1 MYFQILLGYLL
12 GYVTIQIEGYF
23 IERFI
28 NLCNSQKIFLW
39 NLQRINSTSIK
50 VNMNIRDFKT
60 IKQIAKK
67 TKCRV
72 KIKNKKGIPFLLHRY
87 KKRKI
92 FVLFFLLIIIA
103 IFTLSNFIWNIE
115 ITGNETIPKQE
126 IQQILE
132 KHHFNIGSCKIGLQ
146 TKNIIEQIRLERDDI
161 AWVGI
166 EIKGTN
172 AIVKIVE
179 ADLKPEIIPEEEYC
193 NLIATK
199 EGMIVKVTAQNGT
212 PLVKEGDLV
221 TKGSVLVGGWLEGKY
236 TGMRYVHAN
245 GEVKAKV
252 WYSQKVEV
260 PLKQVKK
267 VKTGNEEHK
276 YSVKINNFE
285 INLSKGVSKFQ
296 NYDTIETSKKL
307 KLFSDFY
314 FPIEIQEKTYQEYE
328 KQEITYTVEEAKQI
342 GIEQAEQK
350 LEEQIASINQNE
362 NIQPVIKN
370 DTTQNGEQEENE
382 KLNKVLEKQVHT
394 KQVGDAIEVEV
405 IYEVLENIATK
416 EKLVF

>member
-12 GYVTIQIEGYF
+12 GYVTIEIEGYF
-23 IERFI
+23 MERFI
-28 NLCNSQKIFLW
+28 NLCNNQKIFLW
-39 NLQRINSTSIK
+39 NLQRTNSTSMK
-50 VNMNIRDFKT
+50 VNMNIRDFKK
-60 IKQIAKK
+60 IKEIAKK

-92 FVLFFLLIIIA
+92 FALFFVLILMA

-115 ITGNETIPKQE
+115 ITGNETIPKEE
-126 IQQILE
+126 IQQMLE
-132 KHHFNIGSCKIGLQ
+132 KHHFAIGSCKIGLQ

-179 ADLKPEIIPEEEYC
+179 ADLKPDIIPEEEYC

-221 TKGSVLVGGWLEGKY
+221 TKGSILVGGWLEGKY
-236 TGMRYVHAN
+236 TGTRYVHAN
-245 GEVKAKV
+245 GEVQAKV

-267 VKTGNEEHK
+267 VKTGNEENK

-314 FPIEIQEKTYQEYE
+314 LPIEIHEKIYQEYE
-328 KQEITYTVEEAKQI
+328 EQEITYTVEEAKQV
-342 GIEQAEQK
+342 GIQQAEQK
-350 LEEQIASINQNE
+350 LEEQIACIDQTKNE
-362 NIQPVIKN
+362 GQ
-370 DTTQNGEQEENE
+370 TQNREQAENT
-382 KLNKVLEKQVHT
+382 KQILDKQVHT

>member
-1 MYFQILLGYLL
+1 MYFQILLGHLL
-12 GYVTIQIEGYF
+12 GYVTIDIEGYF
-23 IERFI
+23 MERFI

-39 NLQRINSTSIK
+39 NLQRTNSTSMK
-50 VNMNIRDFKT
+50 VNMNIRDFKK
-60 IKQIAKK
+60 IKEIAKK

-72 KIKNKKGIPFLLHRY
+72 KIKTKKGIPFLLHRY

-92 FVLFFLLIIIA
+92 FALFFLLVLITILA
-103 IFTLSNFIWNIE
+103 LSNFIWNIE
-115 ITGNETIPKQE
+115 ITGNETIPKEE

-132 KHHFNIGSCKIGLQ
+132 KHHFSIGSCKIGLQ
-146 TKNIIEQIRLERDDI
+146 TKNIVEQIRLERDDI

-166 EIKGTN
+166 EVKGTN
-172 AIVKIVE
+172 AIVKVVE
-179 ADLKPEIIPEEEYC
+179 ADLKPEIIPEQEYC

-221 TKGSVLVGGWLEGKY
+221 TKSSVLVGGWLEGRY

-245 GEVKAKV
+245 GEVQAKV

-267 VKTGNEEHK
+267 LKTGNEENK

-307 KLFSDFY
+307 KLFSNFY
-314 FPIEIQEKTYQEYE
+314 LPIEITKKNYQEYQE
-328 KQEITYTVEEAKQI
+328 QEITYTVEEAKQI
-342 GIEQAEQK
+342 GIQQAEKK
-350 LEEQIASINQNE
+350 LEEKITSMNQPE
-362 NIQPVIKN
+362 NTELERKKEQ
-370 DTTQNGEQEENE
+370 TQNTKQI
-382 KLNKVLEKQVHT
+382 LEKQVLT
-394 KQVGDAIEVEV
+394 KQVGDTIEVEV